1 MPTTILAMYQQRA
14 FVVSING
21 RPWHSVAI
29 DESHEMQVLSDKKIL
44 CNQILIRNGRLTI
57 KAYKVLGILKIIFFY
72 QLDQNYKGNNFT
84 FPYSEISALSTLAIN
99 KAQIH
104 LFLK

>member
-1 MPTTILAMYQQRA
+1 MYQQGA

-44 CNQILIRNGRLTI
+44 IGLFVSEMGGSL
-57 KAYKVLGILKIIFFY
+57 
-72 QLDQNYKGNNFT
+72 QLH
-84 FPYSEISALSTLAIN
+84 IS
-99 KAQIH
+99 
-104 LFLK
+104 

>member
-1 MPTTILAMYQQRA
+1 MPTTILAMYQQGA

-44 CNQILIRNGRLTI
+44 IGLFVSEMGGSL
-57 KAYKVLGILKIIFFY
+57 
-72 QLDQNYKGNNFT
+72 QLH
-84 FPYSEISALSTLAIN
+84 IS
-99 KAQIH
+99 
-104 LFLK
+104 

>member
-1 MPTTILAMYQQRA
+1 MYQQGA

-29 DESHEMQVLSDKKIL
+29 DEMQVLSDKKIL

-72 QLDQNYKGNNFT
+72 QLHVDQNYEGNNFT
-84 FPYSEISALSTLAIN
+84 FP
-99 KAQIH
+99 
-104 LFLK
+104 

>member
-1 MPTTILAMYQQRA
+1 MPSKATHNLSTSKNINNILSITNNILNITI

-44 CNQILIRNGRLTI
+44 IGLFVSEMGGSL
-57 KAYKVLGILKIIFFY
+57 
-72 QLDQNYKGNNFT
+72 QLH
-84 FPYSEISALSTLAIN
+84 IS
-99 KAQIH
+99 
-104 LFLK
+104 

>member
-1 MPTTILAMYQQRA
+1 MPTTILAMYQQGD

-44 CNQILIRNGRLTI
+44 IGLFVSEMGGSL
-57 KAYKVLGILKIIFFY
+57 
-72 QLDQNYKGNNFT
+72 QLH
-84 FPYSEISALSTLAIN
+84 IS
-99 KAQIH
+99 
-104 LFLK
+104 

>member
-1 MPTTILAMYQQRA
+1 MPTTILAMYQQGA

-29 DESHEMQVLSDKKIL
+29 DEMQALSDKKIL

-72 QLDQNYKGNNFT
+72 
-84 FPYSEISALSTLAIN
+84 
-99 KAQIH
+99 
-104 LFLK
+104 

>member
-1 MPTTILAMYQQRA
+1 MYQQGA

-29 DESHEMQVLSDKKIL
+29 DESHEMQVLSDKNIL

-57 KAYKVLGILKIIFFY
+57 KPYKVLGILKIIFFY

-84 FPYSEISALSTLAIN
+84 FPYSDRDLSSLNSGNQYGSKT
-99 KAQIH
+99 
-104 LFLK
+104 FLK